1 MDEDFERLYS
11 VADSATLVGL
21 EPLLRQRSEWVK
33 ERMGNM
39 DPTSQ
44 ALADHSAGLAETRA
58 EALWALAHRGD
69 VTEEL
74 ATEFREMLDRLVATD
89 AEVTSDMTKSS
100 EQAYSALFAYLVELE
115 RRRRAIFAILRDR
128 NLLPEPPY

>member
-1 MDEDFERLYS
+1 MYS

-33 ERMGNM
+33 ERMENM

-69 VTEEL
+69 ATEEL
-74 ATEFREMLDRLVATD
+74 TSEFRVLLHRLVAMD
-89 AEVTSDMTKSS
+89 AEVASDMAKSN
-100 EQAYSALFAYLVELE
+100 EEVYSALFAYLVELE
-115 RRRRAIFAILRDR
+115 RRRRAILAVLRDR